1 LFAGRIVSFLS
12 FLALAPN
19 VYLISS
25 KNSASRTTGVVSS
38 LFFVSLMGA
47 YYHFYIAMND
57 PQMLDNALML
67 AGLTV
72 FVLKPRRVPYLLPV
86 AGLVCL
92 GGFVK
97 QSLIPIPLTI
107 TIFLVAGLVCLGG
120 FVKQSLIPIPL
131 TITIFLTLFDRGA
144 LLLWLAAS
152 VVCLAAAF
160 AVILELFEVSRRLR
174 AIRINSVASCPWRR
188 SMTAARAAMRARSAA
203 LEMTKGEVYPD
214 EAKNNRK
221 WLRGSEI
228 TR

>member
-107 TIFLVAGLVCLGG
+107 TIFL
-120 FVKQSLIPIPL
+120 
-131 TITIFLTLFDRGA
+131 TLFDRGA
-144 LLLWLAAS
+144 LLLWLG
-152 VVCLAAAF
+152 
-160 AVILELFEVSRRLR
+160 VSRLPGR
-174 AIRINSVASCPWRR
+174 
-188 SMTAARAAMRARSAA
+188 
-203 LEMTKGEVYPD
+203 G
-214 EAKNNRK
+214 
-221 WLRGSEI
+221 LRGNPGALRGVAKASRDPDQLRRLLSLAEVHDGGA
-228 TR
+228 RGDASKVGGVGDDERRGVSR

>member
-72 FVLKPRRVPYLLPV
+72 FVLKPRRVPYLLP
-86 AGLVCL
+86 
-92 GGFVK
+92 
-97 QSLIPIPLTI
+97 
-107 TIFLVAGLVCLGG
+107 VAGLVCLGG

>member
-107 TIFLVAGLVCLGG
+107 TIFL
-120 FVKQSLIPIPL
+120 IPIPL

>member
-12 FLALAPN
+12 FLALALN
-19 VYLISS
+19 VYLINS
-25 KNSASRTTGVVSS
+25 KISASRATGVVSS
-38 LFFVSLMGA
+38 LFFVSPMGA

-57 PQMLDNALML
+57 PQMLGNALML

-72 FVLKPRRVPYLLPV
+72 FVLKPRRVPYLLP
-86 AGLVCL
+86 
-92 GGFVK
+92 
-97 QSLIPIPLTI
+97 
-107 TIFLVAGLVCLGG
+107 VAGLVCLGG

-203 LEMTKGEVYPD
+203 SEMTKGEVYPD